1 MTVSLTVNNPAQTIS
16 LEMNQEQ
23 PTQSLSLIVGS
34 GTVSIAR
41 EPLTPTEMLI
51 FGDAGLGIDF
61 MVNDYVVKI

>member
-1 MTVSLTVNNPAQTIS
+1 MTVALSVANPAQTLS
-16 LEMNQEQ
+16 LDMVQEQ
-23 PTQSLSLIVGS
+23 AVQSLSLIVES

-61 MVNDYVVKI
+61 MLNEYVIKM

>member
-1 MTVSLTVNNPAQTIS
+1 MTVSLIVNNPAQTIS

-23 PTQSLSLIVGS
+23 PVQSLSLVVGS

-41 EPLTPTEMLI
+41 EPLTPTEMLL

-61 MVNDYVVKI
+61 MLNEYVIKM

>member
-1 MTVSLTVNNPAQTIS
+1 MTVALSVANPAQTLS
-16 LEMNQEQ
+16 LDMVQEQ
-23 PTQSLSLIVGS
+23 AVQSLSLIVGS

-61 MVNDYVVKI
+61 MLNEYVVKM